1 MGFSMESFPANFL
14 LFCSTTVN
22 ICVLGGR
29 LSTLPSILN
38 ILGISLGDVGEQ
50 KSHVWANQNS
60 GNYDIMFP

>member
-1 MGFSMESFPANFL
+1 MFL
-14 LFCSTTVN
+14 LFCSTTVK

-38 ILGISLGDVGEQ
+38 ILEISLGDVGEQ
-50 KSHVWANQNS
+50 KNHVWANQNS

>member
-1 MGFSMESFPANFL
+1 MGFSMESFPADFL

-50 KSHVWANQNS
+50 KSHV
-60 GNYDIMFP
+60 